1 MRQPK
6 GVITASGLLVAMPG
20 ARHIAEIMTKL
31 AEVREAG
38 IAANVGVSYYTHS
51 LEVHILKVDQNAYS
65 VMAVVN
71 CVGTFLKIVSPGSM
85 LAQSPVFQY
94 STEEAKI
101 KS

>member
-1 MRQPK
+1 
-6 GVITASGLLVAMPG
+6 MPG

-51 LEVHILKVDQNAYS
+51 LEVRILRVDQNAYS

-71 CVGTFLKIVSPGSM
+71 CVGMFLKIMSPGRT
-85 LAQSPVFQY
+85 LAQSPAFQD